1 MMITK
6 KDIKTIY
13 KHEYSINYHYMEY
26 TLKRIVRQYKLYNE
40 LVDVLK
46 RLRYDGVI
54 TQQQFKS
61 CKGNIKSENYITYIR
76 FLRKV
81 AGLEYIINIEKSIEQ
96 YIKNN
101 HFILID
107 GNICVVKEYE

>member
-1 MMITK
+1 MAITK

-13 KHEYSINYHYMEY
+13 KNFYCDYMKY
-26 TLKRIVRQYKLYNE
+26 DLKSVVRQYKLYTE

-81 AGLEYIINIEKSIEQ
+81 AGCQYITNIEKSIEK
-96 YIKNN
+96 YIENN
-101 HFILID
+101 YFILID
-107 GNICVVKEYE
+107 ENIYVVKEYE